1 MVNPLSPPDM
11 NKDTPSAAA
20 VKHRAAPQPAFP
32 PASQPAS
39 KPEPVSTPMP
49 SPLLGAWH
57 EWRGS
62 GRVLVVEDDPAVR
75 ILVARALPKMGFT
88 VSTAASGSEAVTL
101 IGALP
106 EDYVLVLMDVRLPGM
121 APNDLIR
128 EIRRHRP
135 EIAIIL
141 MTGLMRETVSERLGG
156 LPVNGFVHKP
166 FRLDALAAE
175 IRGVLAPS
183 P

>member
-1 MVNPLSPPDM
+1 M

-62 GRVLVVEDDPAVR
+62 GRVLVVEADPAVR